1 MNSILFIAFYGLAF
15 IGMIGLWRLWPA
27 RGPLWAVFLLA
38 LAFRAA
44 LLPLP
49 ANSDVNRYI
58 WEGEVQNA
66 GYNPY
71 AFAPDSPR
79 VAPLRDFAWKGV
91 NHKDAPAVYGPFAEI
106 LFRLCAAKTTSPL
119 FFKIV
124 FTLFDLG
131 TMLFL
136 VLLMR
141 TWSMEPRHLFL
152 YALNPLVLYSI
163 AGEGHL
169 ESVMLFWIAGS
180 FYFLRKQKH
189 GLTFLFFGLAC
200 ATKLTPVVLFPF
212 LLRRNNAAR
221 SIIALAPIG
230 LYGLYLAPGV
240 SFLSVPL
247 QFATMFHFNGLS
259 ATILS
264 WFMPFSRVPVFCLA
278 LLIVVMLYLFFF
290 TPDRLCAA
298 FYAAD
303 AFFLFSPTAHPWY
316 LLLVTLFLPFYR
328 SWPWILLHLTVG
340 FAALVNIGYMET
352 GVWKESPLLWAA
364 EYVPFALLSLWG
376 FARGASF
383 APVRYGPPSFLSIVI
398 PTLNERENVVACI
411 EAIVPCEE
419 LGHEVIVADGGSTD
433 GTRDVLGDLPAVR
446 VVASAQGRGIQI
458 REGIAAAQGD
468 VILVLHAD
476 SRPDKTLISL
486 LATALEKNP
495 HVSGGSFRAR
505 YQSTRKRYA
514 LTSLLNSGRTILT
527 GISFGDQA
535 QFFRTAAIGDR
546 FPAYKIMEDVELS
559 FLMKESGSVA
569 FLPSSICNSVRKWE
583 GDGYVRNF
591 VVVVL
596 LTVRYVLQRRFG
608 LVSSNCEDYYIRYY
622 QRRQGLPWQTQR
634 PHAARS

>member
-1 MNSILFIAFYGLAF
+1 MNTTLFIAFYGLAF
-15 IGMIGLWRLWPA
+15 IGMIGLWRLWPK
-27 RGPLWAVFLLA
+27 RGPLWAVVLLA

-71 AFAPDSPR
+71 ALAPDSPR
-79 VAPLRDFAWKGV
+79 LAPLRDVVWKGV
-91 NHKDAPAVYGPFAEI
+91 NHKAVPAVYGPFAEI
-106 LFRLCAAKTTSPL
+106 LFRLCAAITASPL

-136 VLLMR
+136 ALLMR

-152 YALNPLVLYSI
+152 YALNPLVLYAI

-180 FYFLRKQKH
+180 FYFFRKQKH

-200 ATKLTPVVLFPF
+200 ATKFTPVFLFPF
-212 LLRRNNAAR
+212 LFRRNNAAW
-221 SIIALAPIG
+221 SALALLPIG

-247 QFATMFHFNGLS
+247 QFATMFHFNGFS

-264 WFMPFSRVPVFCLA
+264 WFMPFSQVPTFCLA
-278 LLIVVMLYLFFF
+278 LFIVVMLYLFFF
-290 TPDRLCAA
+290 VPDRLRAA
-298 FYAAD
+298 FYAAG
-303 AFFLFSPTAHPWY
+303 AFFLVSTTAHPWY
-316 LLLVTLFLPFYR
+316 LLLATVLLPFYR
-328 SWPWILLHLTVG
+328 SRPWILLHLTIG
-340 FAALVNIGYMET
+340 FAALVNIRYVET

-364 EYVPFALLSLWG
+364 EYIPFAALALWA
-376 FARGASF
+376 FVRNASF
-383 APVRYGPPSFLSIVI
+383 GPARYGPPSFLSIII
-398 PTLNERENVVACI
+398 PTLNERENIGACI
-411 EAIVPCEE
+411 DAIVPCAD

-433 GTRDVLGDLPAVR
+433 GTRDALADRRAVR
-446 VVASAQGRGIQI
+446 AVTSAQGRGIQI
-458 REGIAAAQGD
+458 RQGIAAARGD
-468 VILVLHAD
+468 VVLILHAD
-476 SRPDKTLISL
+476 SRPDKTLIPL
-486 LATALEKNP
+486 LAAILKKNP
-495 HVSGGSFRAR
+495 HISGGAFRAR
-505 YQSTRKRYA
+505 YRSTRNRYSV
-514 LTSLLNSGRTILT
+514 TSLLNSARTVLT

-569 FLPSSICNSVRKWE
+569 FLPYSISNSVRKWE
-583 GDGYVRNF
+583 RDGYVRNCA
-591 VVVVL
+591 VVL
-596 LTVRYVLQRRFG
+596 RLTLRYVLQRRFG
-608 LVSSNCEDYYIRYY
+608 PVSSDCEDYYVRYY
-622 QRRQGLPWQTQR
+622 QGRHGMKWQPQTAR
-634 PHAARS
+634 AARS